1 MQKTILGGVLI
12 LCALSAQTQTN
23 RNTAPAIYIGA
34 ADIQATLK
42 KAPADSVTDQAM
54 RTVGVGN
61 LNVGLVLNSL
71 PFPIYV
77 DNRKCPEGN
86 HRGQALVRR

>member
-23 RNTAPAIYIGA
+23 RNTAPAIYIAA

-42 KAPADSVTDQAM
+42 KAPADSVTDQAFHM
-54 RTVGVGN
+54 AKSRPTG
-61 LNVGLVLNSL
+61 SSKTE
-71 PFPIYV
+71 
-77 DNRKCPEGN
+77 RKGDLAETQ
-86 HRGQALVRR
+86 HRSCLAARRSSWV